1 MTWFVYRMRTNIPLE
16 HHHPDAWHPT
26 IGQKMNTHFGD
37 KVHCG
42 FRDFEH
48 PRWGLITALFAD
60 RDIRYVNLN

>member
-1 MTWFVYRMRTNIPLE
+1 MRTNIPLE

-60 RDIRYVNLN
+60 RDIR